1 MADWKLGTVVPSLAG
16 AGKDGAA
23 PAMYY
28 CAQVRV
34 LNETAVRMQA
44 PALGERQYGATAE
57 LTAWIAALPHAHT
70 SLAGT
75 GAMYAECYI
84 RPNAEPAGLR
94 VQVSGPVPGGNRP
107 WGAEW
112 LHAGVSA
119 PGVASAIL
127 TAQSAPAGDP
137 GDLPTVAEP
146 PKPAPATDDDDEAD
160 DDC

>member
-1 MADWKLGTVVPSLAG
+1 MADWKLGTVVPSLS
-16 AGKDGAA
+16 GKADTL
-23 PAMYY
+23 YY

-57 LTAWIAALPHAHT
+57 LTAWIAALPHSHA

-84 RPNAEPAGLR
+84 RPNADPAGLR
-94 VQVSGPVPGGNRP
+94 VQVAGPVPGGNRP
-107 WGAEW
+107 YGAEW

-127 TAQSAPAGDP
+127 TAQSGPVPDA

-146 PKPAPATDDDDEAD
+146 PKPAAPASDDDETDDDD
-160 DDC
+160 